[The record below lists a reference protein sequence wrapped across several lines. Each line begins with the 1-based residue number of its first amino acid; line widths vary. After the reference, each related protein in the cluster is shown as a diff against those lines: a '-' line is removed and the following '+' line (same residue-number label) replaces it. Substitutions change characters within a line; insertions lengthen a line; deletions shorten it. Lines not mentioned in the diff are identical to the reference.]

1 MQRDV
6 LTVAV
11 TMLAI
16 VTCVGDS
23 SAAALADNPIAALP
37 VRPRPAVFFLAEY
50 IVREDWMRRLL
61 DDSDKAKVV
70 YVPSE
75 TKLIVY
81 GNQTFH
87 NRIKDAIAREL
98 ANEKKQ
104 SQ

>member
-1 MQRDV
+1 
-6 LTVAV
+6 
-11 TMLAI
+11 
-16 VTCVGDS
+16 
-23 SAAALADNPIAALP
+23 
-37 VRPRPAVFFLAEY
+37 
-50 IVREDWMRRLL
+50 MRRLL
-61 DDSDKAKVV
+61 DDLDKAKVV

-98 ANEKKQ
+98 ANEKNQ